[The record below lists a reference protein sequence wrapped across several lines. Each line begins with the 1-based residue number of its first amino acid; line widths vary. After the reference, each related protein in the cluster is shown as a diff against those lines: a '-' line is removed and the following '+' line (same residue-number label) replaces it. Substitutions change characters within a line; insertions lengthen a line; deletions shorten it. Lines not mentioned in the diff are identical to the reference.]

1 MRKLLS
7 LALLASAFLAS
18 PVLGDVVPLT
28 PEGRMMMA
36 KREWLENAARA
47 RFGNEIV
54 ERARD
59 WRRAYGAIIVGEEG
73 RAARPRLLIK
83 DEYGWYE
90 VQPGATRRVALEVGH
105 ELNRLM
111 LDEALWM
118 ERPYISARPCRGSA
132 RLFILRHAAKEQFG
146 RAPCGEN
153 GLSARAASIAY
164 QLRVPGG
171 RGQSSAQPRVDP
183 APPGVPQAQQDLTR
197 HIFHRLSEMAASWE
211 RKILAGFVD
220 PYAEEVI
227 VERPEGILR
236 GRKAVV
242 EWARR
247 QQDWSS
253 PGMGTRLT
261 LHQASMPPV
270 QGDLLYEFHEL
281 RWEEQGR
288 PLRRTFST
296 LWRNNGG
303 LWQIV
308 HERVSEVKPVTG
320 ERHPWPTPGSSRQP

>member
-1 MRKLLS
+1 MRNS
-7 LALLASAFLAS
+7 LTLACLMLWVLVSAPA
-18 PVLGDVVPLT
+18 LGDVVPLT
-28 PEGRMMMA
+28 PEGRIMMA
-36 KREWLENAARA
+36 KREWLENAART

-59 WRRAYGAIIVGEEG
+59 WRQAYGAIIVADERKG
-73 RAARPRLLIK
+73 ARPRMLIK

-90 VQPGATRRVALEVGH
+90 VRPGGTQRVPLDIGH

-111 LDEALWM
+111 HEEALWM
-118 ERPYISARPCRGSA
+118 ERPYSPAPACRGTA
-132 RLFILRHAAKEQFG
+132 RLFILRHAGKEQFG
-146 RAPCGEN
+146 REPCGETT
-153 GLSARAASIAY
+153 LSGRAASVAL
-164 QLRVPGG
+164 QLRVPSG
-171 RGQSSAQPRVDP
+171 RAESRGEPIADP
-183 APPGVPQAQQDLTR
+183 APPGVRQAQHDLSR

-227 VERPEGILR
+227 VERPEGVLR
-236 GRKAVV
+236 GRKTVV
-242 EWARR
+242 EWAKR

-253 PGMGTRLT
+253 PGMDSRLT

-288 PLRRTFST
+288 PLRQTFST

-320 ERHPWPTPGSSRQP
+320 ERHPWPTPRSRP